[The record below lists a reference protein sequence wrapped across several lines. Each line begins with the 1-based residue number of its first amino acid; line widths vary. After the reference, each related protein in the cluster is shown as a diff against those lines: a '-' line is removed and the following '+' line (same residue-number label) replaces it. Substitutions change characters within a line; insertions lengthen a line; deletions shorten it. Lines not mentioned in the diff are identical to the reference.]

1 MPIFDRAAG
10 ALSTFNPFNAPAN
23 EPVAQDAAGTGANT
37 PTHVSNATSPYP
49 REATALDVVL
59 SPRERAVHDAILET
73 EAPERAALAWTM
85 KKYIAAATTPEERDA
100 ITQRMEQALAARGR
114 DVAMLRQLGINTLDS
129 ALTRAAWTTLMAE
142 LPGWASSAMTA
153 GQLARSV
160 FTGTWGSVAAV
171 LPSLAA
177 ALPSLRTHAQF
188 DALVQSLPETLR
200 ASLWALHEQIAQAD
214 AQLRPNIGGGH
225 LVSALAVAAL
235 LWQVQR
241 ALPKPAGQLQGIGR
255 FIAEL
260 PLHWQ
265 RVAVLNGVGGAMLA
279 PGAVAADRETDA
291 PLERDQRALRP
302 GPEEKAQRIE
312 FQRWADRGMRPGPP
326 RIRPTIDS
334 LEPVTFEASRA
345 PGAPQAGGPTREPAP
360 ALSPARPAD
369 AAASPGSRP
378 QSGWLAWLGAGIAT
392 LGHAARGGFQSV
404 PQAAPA
410 VEMTLMGGSA
420 LREVVTEPLMSPEA
434 VEVATGAAT
443 TARMFP
449 NLRRTPLALVAAA
462 TVTGAGAAVI
472 GLKRYFWPDTAAAT
486 PIALAEQ
493 LAVEVVGLP
502 DGHWGTALDLVLG
515 ELEPTPRSGR
525 TRRAAPATTA
535 YRAGEQEAD
544 LQRHGVSTAQLDVL
558 RADPALMQQL
568 QSMRLWSVAVARD
581 IATQPGWEWVA
592 RLSASEQELLVG
604 HWQALRRIAPT
615 LAAVDNAADAV
626 MEELLQK
633 AGWQGNW
640 MDIEVRLPHKD
651 VAGMQVDDRLPLLAY
666 CLSRPRAGE
675 ASFLRDDLPVTPRE
689 WAQLRQ
695 ALASADASRLRVD
708 IAARV
713 EQARPALSAA
723 VQAQLVL
730 DALKAK
736 ALGRL
741 GSGDAHRRGAE
752 VVLGFLQGTG
762 AVERATLTYVDRLP
776 DGSAITVPV
785 PNYLVLRSAA
795 KEEGL
800 RGQVVLYRSDLS
812 RFQAFGDEDAFRE
825 FLDTQRARS
834 GAFAGDGG
842 VQRSLGDDIVQAAPP
857 EHRRD
862 VQRLV
867 DDWEA
872 RLVLHQRGQRGP
884 QAWNPAASF
893 TLAFTP
899 VDHADGARQQ
909 WADTLVNHGQ
919 ALAQQQLGR
928 NLLRWSPLGIANV
941 AADAAYQQ
949 RRDSALQTLDT
960 HAQASVT
967 DAMVGALR
975 MAGFEGSL
983 AGFDPS
989 RVRLQLG
996 EQHMDLTRWATR
1008 GWQQHGLPRPPV
1020 PLNAP
1025 DWAPDA
1031 AGMPNARLP
1040 PATWLDDATLDA
1052 MQLVAWRGDAQ
1063 GGVDTEL
1070 TARLADPALRRA
1082 ICGELESFATSNR
1095 LATAYIEH
1103 LRALPRSGEGRAFAA
1118 ALGNQIRARTAWMI
1132 EVARQDGLLDA
1143 ATHAALETAHA
1154 QLDPVGK
1161 QTSTLQVVTLKGH
1174 PLVGLWAIQTP
1185 AGRHVFLPDTPYG
1198 DQVLDERAFAL
1209 WLRRPEAEA
1218 YVRARAQYR
1227 YHPDLAGAFEHTASS
1242 RGIPFGF
1249 AATRGPQA
1257 AAATL
1262 IAARIDDVDE
1272 LTVSPHEQLVETLR
1286 MIGTIGVGALCSLAS
1301 GGTGTLLC
1309 LAGTLGVVVDSFH
1322 RGLVYLERGLVDDG
1336 ILEIGGG
1343 VVDLLDPA
1351 QITAIPGLLYQL
1363 GKRSLGSIAEATAA
1377 VRQLRLQ
1384 RRGFSA
1390 DGQVNQ
1396 GFAVSDSALAT
1407 AALPMLEQPL
1417 AGGGL
1422 LYRQRDRTYIRQEG
1436 RFVEAVTD
1444 GRDVRLRMPDAS
1456 EAPGPPVEFRNNA
1469 WYRQERP
1476 PAHRGTTTL
1485 SPVGG
1490 RGWVSRLPEAENLPP
1505 EKLDEL
1511 EAVFGVRSRD
1521 SSPSADLRHVVQELT
1536 IDQRVQRILGDP
1548 DSLGMPG
1555 DEAIIMRAWAD
1566 SPALGNGKGV
1576 ETYVDTIG
1584 EWTRGAR
1591 FGRGPVGLMVEVA
1604 DTRTLPGVEAL
1615 VDAADAT
1622 ALATRLKLPADT
1634 GRDALLQAVRS
1645 ELGRVIKA
1653 DPAQS
1658 RLTWQR
1664 WIAAQHRLPTAAD
1677 NLVKHF
1683 PDLTK
1688 AEAEEIITRANGLQK
1703 REVESW
1709 IFSTDIR
1716 AIVADTLTSRTQ
1728 RQQRQAVVNDAF
1740 GTLAD
1745 VQQLGTHLQSALP
1758 GRTIKV
1764 RDDGQGGSVLLVGS
1778 ATPGVAEARLAF
1790 SPGRGGALIVS
1801 DAQHKVHTHWQDA
1814 LFEQLAAPE
1823 KRRLG
1828 DATTLRRE
1836 VVEQMKQMPI
1846 AQRCSL
1852 RGPLKPVPDSSPNS
1866 EARPH
1871 ERTRRSAD
1879 CDPPDSISLGPD
1891 MIALRD
1897 DMQRSLGAMRH
1908 ELDRTYTGLRAEE
1921 RELKALTSRMM
1932 QLKLEKQSLPPAD
1945 AARMKELQKKNFRTL
1960 NGYDL
1965 MNAAYYRLDDIAY
1978 DGVPLGPSPDFPDSG
1993 FALSTVPR
2001 AWMHPENF
2009 VKPVP
2014 VRRVFLPA
2022 AQAEGKPMQSDLFRA
2037 DYPLGADLM
2046 PSVGK
2051 LAEPGQASKKI
2062 TLTERD
2068 LQVTVPGG
2076 KQARSFAELT
2086 DAEFDALD
2094 GKSLSE
2100 AMRQYVGEGNL
2111 LASNAKSLTPGDY
2124 YLYQIRSCSES
2135 KILKGWFDALKKAV
2149 PAIADLL
2156 DGRGPIPKVTGKVGI
2171 LSDSNPCSY
2180 SCDRRLAE
2188 LEEML
2193 PDVQLTVFYHF
2204 DTPTEALEWRS
2215 EQAML
2220 RVMEKHRVAW
2230 EGAGHSENDIRQMAA
2245 AELKKPDV
2253 RQWAEEQLL
2262 ASPPPRPVPRLWT
2275 RTEYEAEGF

>member
-1 MPIFDRAAG
+1 
-10 ALSTFNPFNAPAN
+10 
-23 EPVAQDAAGTGANT
+23 
-37 PTHVSNATSPYP
+37 
-49 REATALDVVL
+49 
-59 SPRERAVHDAILET
+59 
-73 EAPERAALAWTM
+73 
-85 KKYIAAATTPEERDA
+85 
-100 ITQRMEQALAARGR
+100 
-114 DVAMLRQLGINTLDS
+114 
-129 ALTRAAWTTLMAE
+129 
-142 LPGWASSAMTA
+142 
-153 GQLARSV
+153 
-160 FTGTWGSVAAV
+160 
-171 LPSLAA
+171 
-177 ALPSLRTHAQF
+177 
-188 DALVQSLPETLR
+188 
-200 ASLWALHEQIAQAD
+200 
-214 AQLRPNIGGGH
+214 
-225 LVSALAVAAL
+225 
-235 LWQVQR
+235 
-241 ALPKPAGQLQGIGR
+241 
-255 FIAEL
+255 
-260 PLHWQ
+260 
-265 RVAVLNGVGGAMLA
+265 
-279 PGAVAADRETDA
+279 
-291 PLERDQRALRP
+291 
-302 GPEEKAQRIE
+302 
-312 FQRWADRGMRPGPP
+312 
-326 RIRPTIDS
+326 
-334 LEPVTFEASRA
+334 
-345 PGAPQAGGPTREPAP
+345 
-360 ALSPARPAD
+360 
-369 AAASPGSRP
+369 
-378 QSGWLAWLGAGIAT
+378 
-392 LGHAARGGFQSV
+392 
-404 PQAAPA
+404 
-410 VEMTLMGGSA
+410 
-420 LREVVTEPLMSPEA
+420 
-434 VEVATGAAT
+434 
-443 TARMFP
+443 
-449 NLRRTPLALVAAA
+449 
-462 TVTGAGAAVI
+462 
-472 GLKRYFWPDTAAAT
+472 
-486 PIALAEQ
+486 
-493 LAVEVVGLP
+493 
-502 DGHWGTALDLVLG
+502 
-515 ELEPTPRSGR
+515 
-525 TRRAAPATTA
+525 
-535 YRAGEQEAD
+535 
-544 LQRHGVSTAQLDVL
+544 
-558 RADPALMQQL
+558 
-568 QSMRLWSVAVARD
+568 MRLWSVAVARD

-604 HWQALRRIAPT
+604 HRQALRRIAPT
-615 LAAVDNAADAV
+615 LAAVDTAADAV
-626 MEELLQK
+626 MDELLQK

-640 MDIEVRLPHKD
+640 KDIEVRLPHKD

-689 WAQLRQ
+689 WAQLSQ

-708 IAARV
+708 IAARA

-762 AVERATLTYVDRLP
+762 AVERATLTYVDRRP
-776 DGSAITVPV
+776 DGSPVTVPL

-795 KEEGL
+795 EEEGL

-834 GAFAGDGG
+834 GAFAADGG
-842 VQRSLGDDIVQAAPP
+842 VQRSLGEDIVQAAPP
-857 EHRRD
+857 EQRRELLK
-862 VQRLV
+862 LV
-867 DDWEA
+867 DDWEK
-872 RLVLHQRGQRGP
+872 RLALYQSGQRGP
-884 QAWNPAASF
+884 QGWNPAASF

-975 MAGFEGSL
+975 LAGFDGSL

-996 EQHMDLTRWATR
+996 EQRMDLTRWATR

-1040 PATWLDDATLDA
+1040 QATWLDDATLDA

-1095 LATAYIEH
+1095 LATAYIDH
-1103 LRALPRSGEGRAFAA
+1103 LRALPRTGEGRAFAA

-1143 ATHAALETAHA
+1143 ATHAALQTAHA
-1154 QLDPVGK
+1154 QLDPVGTR
-1161 QTSTLQVVTLKGH
+1161 TSTLQVVTLNGP

-1185 AGRHVFLPDTPYG
+1185 VGRQVFLPDTPHG
-1198 DQVLDERAFAL
+1198 DQVLDQRAFGL

-1227 YHPDLAGAFEHTASS
+1227 YHPDLAAAFEHTASS

-1286 MIGTIGVGALCSLAS
+1286 VIGTIGVGALCSLAS

-1309 LAGTLGVVVDSFH
+1309 LAGTLGVVVDSVH

-1343 VVDLLDPA
+1343 LVDLLDPA

-1384 RRGFSA
+1384 ARGFSA

-1396 GFAVSDSALAT
+1396 GFAVSDTALAA
-1407 AALPMLEQPL
+1407 AALPMLEQPVA
-1417 AGGGL
+1417 AGGRI
-1422 LYRQRDRTYIRQEG
+1422 YRQGRRAYIEQG
-1436 RFVEAVTD
+1436 GHYVEAVASD
-1444 GRDVRLRMPDAS
+1444 GNALRLHMPDAP
-1456 EAPGPPVEFRNNA
+1456 EQVGPPVEFRNNA

-1476 PAHRGTTTL
+1476 PTRRGTTTL
-1485 SPVGG
+1485 SPVG
-1490 RGWVSRLPEAENLPP
+1490 RREWVSRLPEAENLPP

-1521 SSPSADLRHVVQELT
+1521 ASPSADLRHVVQELT

-1548 DSLGMPG
+1548 ESLGMPG
-1555 DEAIIMRAWAD
+1555 DEAIIVRAWAD

-1604 DTRTLPGVEAL
+1604 DTRTLPGIEAL

-1688 AEAEEIITRANGLQK
+1688 AEAEEIITRSNGLQK

-1709 IFSTDIR
+1709 IFSADIR

-1745 VQQLGTHLQSALP
+1745 VQQLATHLQSALP
-1758 GRTIKV
+1758 GRTVKV

-1790 SPGRGGALIVS
+1790 SPGAAGGLVVS
-1801 DAQHKVHTHWQDA
+1801 DAQRKVHAHWQDA

-1823 KRRLG
+1823 QRRLG

-1866 EARPH
+1866 DARTH

-1879 CDPPDSISLGPD
+1879 CDPPNSISLGPE

-1965 MNAAYYRLDDIAY
+1965 MNAAHYRLDDIAY
-1978 DGVPLGPSPDFPDSG
+1978 EGVALGPSPDFPDSG

-2009 VKPVP
+2009 VNPVP

-2068 LQVTVPGG
+2068 LQVTIPGG
-2076 KQARSFAELT
+2076 KQARSLAELT

-2094 GKSLSE
+2094 GKAFSD
-2100 AMRQYVGEGNL
+2100 AMRQYVGEGSL
-2111 LASNAKSLTPGDY
+2111 LPSNARTLTPGDY

-2149 PAIADLL
+2149 PAIAGLL
-2156 DGRGPIPKVTGKVGI
+2156 DGKDPIPKVTGKVRM

-2193 PDVQLTVFYHF
+2193 PEVELIVFYHF
-2204 DTPTEALEWRS
+2204 GTPNEAMEWRA
-2215 EQAML
+2215 EQAAL

-2230 EGAGHSENDIRQMAA
+2230 EGAGHSENDMRQMAA